1 MSIDKPSLKQVQ
13 FKILGWIVS
22 IRIGIKDN
30 GFCGIQIVNGETDMN
45 TGEAKVV
52 QHKGGGVSDH
62 ISRKPSWFQDI
73 YRNKIESGKRDWI
86 KERAEQNRKEAGT
99 K

>member
-1 MSIDKPSLKQVQ
+1 MSIDNPSLRQVE
-13 FKILGWIVS
+13 FSILGWNVS
-22 IRIGIKDN
+22 IRLSIKDN
-30 GFCGIQIVNGETDMN
+30 EFYGIQVVKGATDMSA
-45 TGEAKVV
+45 GEGKMI
-52 QHKGGGVSDH
+52 QRKDGNVSDH

-73 YRNKIESGKRDWI
+73 YRDKIESGKRDWI